1 MGNFSTE
8 DIKELKSRLPIVEEL
23 MAKKLELQRNIPS
36 YTDKKIQR
44 AIKVLENLNTS
55 IDFFERLSFADQEAL
70 DTLINFNF
78 YRVQPTYKHNRN
90 RQFRPQNAFGNLKI
104 AH

>member
-1 MGNFSTE
+1 MGSFSTE

-78 YRVQPTYKHNRN
+78 YHQNNRFQSMAKRRLTN
-90 RQFRPQNAFGNLKI
+90 INTD
-104 AH
+104 H

>member
-36 YTDKKIQR
+36 FMDKKS
-44 AIKVLENLNTS
+44 KEL
-55 IDFFERLSFADQEAL
+55 
-70 DTLINFNF
+70 
-78 YRVQPTYKHNRN
+78 
-90 RQFRPQNAFGNLKI
+90 
-104 AH
+104 